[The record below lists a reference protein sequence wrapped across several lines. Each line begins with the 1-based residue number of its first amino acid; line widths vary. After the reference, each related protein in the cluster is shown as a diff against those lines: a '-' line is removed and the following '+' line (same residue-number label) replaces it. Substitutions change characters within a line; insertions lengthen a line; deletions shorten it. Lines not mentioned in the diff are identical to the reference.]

1 MAGDWIKFETTTP
14 DKQEVH
20 DIAATLNLD
29 PDAVVGK
36 LMRVWRWFDGH
47 TKNGDA
53 SVTVSA
59 LLNREVGVEGFIDAM
74 VNVGW
79 ILRSGKSITL
89 SKFERHNGKTA
100 KERALSAKRNVKY
113 RDAKSDASVTVSAS
127 PREENIKG
135 STTPTFRTCL

>member
-20 DIAATLNLD
+20 DIAAALNLD

-53 SVTVSA
+53 SLTVSA
-59 LLNREVGVEGFIDAM
+59 LLNREVGVEGFIEAM

-100 KERALSAKRNVKY
+100 KERALSAKRSLNY
-113 RDAKSDASVTVSAS
+113 RHGKPHAPVTVSPS

>member
-1 MAGDWIKFETTTP
+1 
-14 DKQEVH
+14 
-20 DIAATLNLD
+20 
-29 PDAVVGK
+29 
-36 LMRVWRWFDGH
+36 
-47 TKNGDA
+47 
-53 SVTVSA
+53 VSA
-59 LLNREVGVEGFIDAM
+59 LLNREVGVEGFIEAM

-100 KERALSAKRNVKY
+100 KERALSAKRSLNY
-113 RDAKSDASVTVSAS
+113 RHGKPHAPVTVSAS